1 MTVFKDI
8 IPIAKKIIGK
18 YYLCDFCLGRLFSK
32 KLNLSSEKIL
42 GKKLKKEIRIS
53 QKKCYIC
60 KDLFEN
66 IPTYLEKMKEVSN
79 EYHFSSFV
87 VGTKIQPS
95 IVDRDDSIRS
105 RFQIRGA
112 DGIKTGITREISK
125 EFSKKTKKKME
136 FLDPEVTFTIDLKE
150 QTCKIR
156 SKNLIFQGRYIKNQ
170 RGLPQKQKSCE
181 NCNGKGCGL
190 CKFHGISN
198 YESIEGKISDVIFKK
213 FGGTVAKF
221 TWIGG
226 EDKSS
231 LVLGSG
237 RPFFTRL
244 QNPKK
249 RKSKFPKIL
258 QNQPVKI
265 HNLKIISDIPKLP
278 LNFTSLIQI
287 LISTDHELSSSHLN
301 KLHSLS
307 ATPIIISE
315 NSGKKSEKQI
325 YDVSYKKKSKNQFIL
340 RIKADGGLSVKRFV
354 LGENVVPSVS
364 QLLDTDCKCVEFD
377 FLDIQMITNN

>member
-1 MTVFKDI
+1 MSTFKDV
-8 IPIAKKIIGK
+8 IPIAKKIIEK

-32 KLNLSSEKIL
+32 KLNLSSEKNL
-42 GKKLKKEIRIS
+42 GKKLKKEISIS

-66 IPTYLEKMKEVSN
+66 IHTYLGKMKEVSN

-125 EFSKKTKKKME
+125 EFSKKTKKKMD

-150 QTCKIR
+150 QTCDIR
-156 SKNLIFQGRYIKNQ
+156 SKNLIFQGRYTKNQ

-181 NCNGKGCGL
+181 NCNGKGCSL
-190 CKFHGISN
+190 CTFHGISN

-213 FGGTVAKF
+213 FGGTLAKF

-249 RKSKFPKIL
+249 RKIKFPKIL
-258 QNQPVKI
+258 QNESVKI
-265 HNLKIISDIPKLP
+265 HNLKIIPDIPKLP
-278 LNFTSLIQI
+278 LNFTSLIEI
-287 LISTDHELSSSHLN
+287 LISTDREISTSNLSRL
-301 KLHSLS
+301 KSLFT
-307 ATPIIISE
+307 TPIIFSE
-315 NSGKKSEKQI
+315 NSGKKSEKKI

-364 QLLDTDCKCVEFD
+364 QLLENDCKCVEFD